1 MAMATKAEVSVHDA
15 TAPMIFYCEA
25 TDDIGV
31 SFKTGDRALEVTV
44 FLPLVEAEKMLA
56 TLTQQV
62 TRARRIHDAAQEPP
76 AEAQAAAATVA

>member
-1 MAMATKAEVSVHDA
+1 MATKAEVNVHGA
-15 TAPMIFYCEA
+15 TAPMIFYCQ

-31 SFKTGDRALEVTV
+31 SFKTGDRALDVTV
-44 FLPLVEAEKMLA
+44 FLPHVEAEKMLA

-76 AEAQAAAATVA
+76 AEAQAAAAKVA